1 MRVSVFFW
9 IFGASCLF
17 FSASNDLEETLYHR
31 ASESERERE
40 RERARARAESK
51 NQEKDGE
58 RERVLAGRLP

>member
-40 RERARARAESK
+40 REREQEQEPRARTKKKMES
-51 NQEKDGE
+51 GS
-58 RERVLAGRLP
+58 VS